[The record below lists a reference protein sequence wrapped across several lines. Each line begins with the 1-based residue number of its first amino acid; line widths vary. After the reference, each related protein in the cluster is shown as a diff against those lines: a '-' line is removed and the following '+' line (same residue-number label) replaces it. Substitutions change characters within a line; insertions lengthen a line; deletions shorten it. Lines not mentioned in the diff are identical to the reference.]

1 MKPSS
6 HLVSDDDEDDLFDDN
21 TMDLSQR
28 HQHQQF
34 TPYQLQ
40 LRLGS
45 VNHSRMLS
53 FNGINP
59 LTVNLASPSTINFV
73 GGHRNHD
80 SISDAPLTGNE
91 NDDDDDSDIFDD
103 NNELDMNNNL
113 KHSRQT
119 STNYSGS
126 TANSKVPYYPYAPA
140 APGGT
145 SEMYPMDMFSHPSAM
160 NTNTQLGPGTS
171 QTNLA
176 MPLMVYNGTSPRRS
190 QFMPHYSYMQNG
202 DQLFY
207 GEEGLS
213 AGNSEA
219 GNFASKSV
227 KFAGD
232 DYMPNLLEDADNDDG
247 LDPFGDDDSLFS
259 ETEEDIKRG
268 HTMVKRKNTL
278 RRRNTQT
285 QKEKNEDKPLN
296 DDGEP
301 YKFEDDDDDD
311 DFRPRLN
318 YTKTI
323 KKARLVNG
331 NYSID
336 CPVPQALLDNFGSKV
351 NDRGTEMSF
360 MRYTACTCGPS
371 NFAAYGYNIRQAL
384 YTPRRETEL
393 MVCITMYNEDDILLA
408 RTLKG
413 VFENIQNLTKRNN
426 PNWGKDSWKKVVVC
440 IVNDGRM
447 ELNERTKNLL
457 ISLGC
462 YQDGYAKS
470 RVNDRQVKSHIY
482 EYTSIVGIDSIN
494 DKVNLTINLTPV
506 QFLFL
511 LKEQNKRKINSHRWC
526 FQAIAPI
533 LEPRVIMLLDCGTR
547 PAKDAFYHLWKN
559 FQDPAVAGAC
569 GEMRASL
576 GNSGKLLLNPLVA
589 AQNFEYKISNV
600 LDKPMESVFGFISVL
615 PGAFSA
621 YRWEALLNVD
631 GEGPLEKY
639 FKGEF
644 LHEDN
649 LRVDSLNG
657 DEDDERQLK
666 EKNYRESGIF
676 TSNMYLA
683 EDRILCFE
691 LVAKKGHNYV
701 LKYVNEAKAETDV
714 PESIDEFILQRR
726 RWLNGSLFA
735 AAYAVIH
742 WTNIWKSEHLLK
754 RKLFLQLEFYYQLI
768 TLFVSWFSISS
779 FFLVFRILT
788 ANLGAEDMNFE
799 AGRYIAI
806 VLLWIYVGCVIT
818 TFVLSFGNTPRGA
831 KRFYMVVAV
840 LFAVMMAYMMFAA
853 VYLAIYTTK
862 LIIKENPGG
871 FNIQMFFTD
880 SRFRDLVLSLLLTYV
895 LYLFGALLYGE
906 PLCMFTSFI
915 PYLLLSPTYVNVL
928 NIYAFCNIHDVS
940 WGTKGNNSQAKD
952 LGTAKTIGEKDD
964 KLVMVAPA
972 VDKELNDAYLETLD
986 KVRTAPQHE
995 EKVVVR
1001 HSGESYYALLRTIT
1015 VLVWMLTN
1023 AILVVIVLQ
1032 SGGLTMFTKKNG
1044 TNPDGSILGGS
1055 NVFLGVILWI
1065 VAALALF
1072 RFSGAVL
1079 YMIFKGF
1086 RPIKW
1091 RRANKKAKKQG
1102 LLLQQQVQV

>member
-1 MKPSS
+1 MRDNE
-6 HLVSDDDEDDLFDDN
+6 DDDDLFDDN
-21 TMDLSQR
+21 HDTIDVIGQ
-28 HQHQQF
+28 HHQQLY
-34 TPYQLQ
+34 TPYQLPNS
-40 LRLGS
+40 LGGS
-45 VNHSRMLS
+45 VNHNRMLS
-53 FNGINP
+53 FNGINAVAN
-59 LTVNLASPSTINFV
+59 TSPSTINFV
-73 GGHRNHD
+73 GTD
-80 SISDAPLTGNE
+80 DA
-91 NDDDDDSDIFDD
+91 DDDDEDSDLFDSP
-103 NNELDMNNNL
+103 NELQA
-113 KHSRQT
+113 KHYRQT

-126 TANSKVPYYPYAPA
+126 TAGSGSGSGSNSTPYPYIPSASVAP
-140 APGGT
+140 
-145 SEMYPMDMFSHPSAM
+145 SEMYSTPTDMFASGGHRS
-160 NTNTQLGPGTS
+160 S
-171 QTNLA
+171 QTMLP
-176 MPLMVYNGTSPRRS
+176 MPLMIYNGSSPRRS
-190 QFMPHYSYMQNG
+190 QYAPSYGYMRSG

-207 GEEGLS
+207 GDDNFPNPG
-213 AGNSEA
+213 GSEA
-219 GNFASKSV
+219 GGNFAAKSV
-227 KFAGD
+227 QFTGD
-232 DYMPNLLEDADNDDG
+232 DYMPNLLEDAEEDDG

-259 ETEEDIKRG
+259 ETEEDIQRG
-268 HTMVKRKNTL
+268 QTIKRKNTL
-278 RRRNTQT
+278 RRRNTQYI
-285 QKEKNEDKPLN
+285 KEKNEGIHDDDKPYDFSDDN
-296 DDGEP
+296 DDA
-301 YKFEDDDDDD
+301 DD

-323 KKARLVNG
+323 KKARMVNG

-371 NFAAYGYNIRQAL
+371 NFGTFGYNVRQAL
-384 YTPRRETEL
+384 YTPVRETEL

-426 PNWGKDSWKKVVVC
+426 PNWGKDSWKKIVVC

-457 ISLGC
+457 LSLGC
-462 YQDGYAKS
+462 YQEGYAKS
-470 RVNDRQVKSHIY
+470 RVNEHQVKIHIY

-506 QFLFL
+506 QFLFV

-533 LEPRVIMLLDCGTR
+533 LQPRVIILLDCGTR

-576 GNSGKLLLNPLVA
+576 GNSKKLLLNPLVA

-649 LRVDSLNG
+649 LRVDSING

-714 PESIDEFILQRR
+714 PESIDEFVLQRR

-742 WTNIWKSEHLLK
+742 WTNIWKSEHLLM
-754 RKLFLQLEFYYQLI
+754 RKLFLQFEFYYQLI
-768 TLFVSWFSISS
+768 TLFVSWFSIAS

-788 ANLGAEDMNFE
+788 ANLGSAAMNFD
-799 AGRYIAI
+799 AARYIAI
-806 VLLWIYVGCVIT
+806 ILLWCYVACVIT
-818 TFVLSFGNTPRGA
+818 TFVLSFGNTPKGA
-831 KRFYMVVAV
+831 KKFYLVVAI

-871 FNIQMFFTD
+871 FKIQMFFTD
-880 SRFRDLVLSLLLTYV
+880 SRFRDLVISLLLTYA

-906 PLCMFTSFI
+906 PLCMFTSFV

-952 LGTAKTIGEKDD
+952 LGAAKILGEKDNE
-964 KLVMVAPA
+964 LVMVAPA
-972 VDKELNDAYLETLD
+972 VDQELNDAYIQTLD
-986 KVRTAPQHE
+986 KVRTPPE
-995 EKVVVR
+995 FEKVKVTPR
-1001 HSGESYYALLRTIT
+1001 HSGENYYAFLRTVT

-1023 AILVVIVLQ
+1023 AILIVVVLQ
-1032 SGGLTMFTKKNG
+1032 SGGLTMFTKKAS

-1055 NVFLGVILWI
+1055 NIFLGVILWI

-1072 RFSGAVL
+1072 RFCGSVM

-1086 RPIKW
+1086 RPLKW
-1091 RRANKKAKKQG
+1091 KKANKKAKKQG
-1102 LLLQQQVQV
+1102 LLLQQHQQQV